1 MSSNFTCTCVADR
14 RPTRPAAGDNLT
26 IGQVSR
32 LTGLDAKTM
41 RYYESIGLL
50 PRPPR
55 QANNYRR
62 YGAAD
67 VNRLLLLQRIRL
79 LGVPL
84 SEAKQFLAGA
94 TDARCADVQ
103 DALVAL
109 VNDRLLALDREIAE
123 LHALRT
129 QIEGYRD
136 SLTTCRADESESFSA
151 CNDVSCIVGNAGVAE
166 YEEEDHACCIRDL

>member
-1 MSSNFTCTCVADR
+1 MSSNIIHVAER
-14 RPTRPAAGDNLT
+14 RPTRPTARDDLT

-32 LTGLDAKTM
+32 LTGLDAKTI

-50 PRPPR
+50 PRPAR

-62 YGAAD
+62 YGVAD

-84 SEAKQFLAGA
+84 SEAKQLLAGA

-123 LHALRT
+123 LHALRAEI
-129 QIEGYRD
+129 QGYRD
-136 SLTTCRADESESFSA
+136 SLASCRADESESFSA
-151 CNDVSCIVGNAGVAE
+151 CTDVGCIVGNAGAVE
-166 YEEEDHACCIRDL
+166 NEEEHHACCIRDL

>member
-1 MSSNFTCTCVADR
+1 MSSAIQTS
-14 RPTRPAAGDNLT
+14 AAGVPERAGTTGDLT

-32 LTGLDAKTM
+32 QTGLDAKTI

-50 PRPPR
+50 PSPPR
-55 QANNYRR
+55 RANNYRR
-62 YGAAD
+62 YTPAD

-84 SEAKQFLAGA
+84 SEAKHLLAGA

-103 DALVAL
+103 EALVAL
-109 VNDRLLALDREIAE
+109 VNDRLSALDREIAE

-129 QIEGYRD
+129 QMQAYRD
-136 SLTTCRADESESFSA
+136 TLSGCRADESMPFSD
-151 CNDVSCIVGNAGVAE
+151 CRDVSCIAGATGDTHTT
-166 YEEEDHACCIRDL
+166 YCEEHHDDREL

>member
-1 MSSNFTCTCVADR
+1 MSSNFIHLAER
-14 RPTRPAAGDNLT
+14 RPTRPAARDDLT
-26 IGQVSR
+26 IGQVSH
-32 LTGLDAKTM
+32 LTGLDAKTI

-50 PRPPR
+50 PQPPR

-84 SEAKQFLAGA
+84 SEAKQLLAGA

-123 LHALRT
+123 LRTLRT
-129 QIEGYRD
+129 EIEGYRD
-136 SLTTCRADESESFSA
+136 SLATCRADESESFST
-151 CNDVSCIVGNAGVAE
+151 CESISCIVGNAGVAN
-166 YEEEDHACCIRDL
+166 YQEEDHACCP

>member
-1 MSSNFTCTCVADR
+1 MSNDFIQIAER
-14 RPTRPAAGDNLT
+14 RPTRPAPRDDLT

-32 LTGLDAKTM
+32 LTGLDAKTI

-50 PRPPR
+50 PSPPR

-62 YGAAD
+62 YGSAD

-84 SEAKQFLAGA
+84 SQAKQLLAGA

-109 VNDRLLALDREIAE
+109 VNDRLVALDREIAE
-123 LHALRT
+123 LRALRT
-129 QIEGYRD
+129 QIEDYRD
-136 SLTTCRADESESFSA
+136 SLATCRADESESFSS
-151 CNDVSCIVGNAGVAE
+151 CDDIRCIVGNAGAAE
-166 YEEEDHACCIRDL
+166 CQEEDHACCT

>member
-1 MSSNFTCTCVADR
+1 MSSNFTQLAER
-14 RPTRPAAGDNLT
+14 LPTRPAPRDDLT

-32 LTGLDAKTM
+32 LTGLDAKTI

-50 PRPPR
+50 PLPPR

-84 SEAKQFLAGA
+84 SEAKQLLAGA

-129 QIEGYRD
+129 QIEDYRD
-136 SLTTCRADESESFSA
+136 TLATCRADESASFSD
-151 CNDVSCIVGNAGVAE
+151 CDNIGCIVGNAGADE
-166 YEEEDHACCIRDL
+166 CQEEDSHACC